1 MFVIQ
6 SVFRDSL
13 QTFAPGQARTADIR
27 ITNTVYYYGSLTD
40 WATVPTEKH
49 YLLGFLPLLPDMVN
63 MPNSLWFYCL

>member
-40 WATVPTEKH
+40 WATGAYWET
-49 YLLGFLPLLPDMVN
+49 LLVG
-63 MPNSLWFYCL
+63 NSSVAPGYG